1 MASLADS
8 LVSSA
13 ERVLSIYARSD
24 LEAKRATY
32 LGRSYW
38 IVKDPI
44 GLKYYRFQDEEY
56 FILEQ
61 LDGTKS
67 LDAIKE
73 AFEARFPPQKITLE
87 EIQSFVG
94 QLHQCSLIVVGVPDQ
109 GHELLKRRK
118 KRRRKEVLAQC
129 SNILAIRFKGVDPNR
144 FFDRLM
150 PYVRWCFHPVTLC
163 LCLVMMAAALL
174 LVGIEFD
181 HFRSKLPEFQQFFGP
196 ENLILLSITLGLT
209 KVLHEF
215 GHGLSC
221 KYWGGECHELGVMIL
236 VLTPCLYCNV
246 SDSWMIPSKWK
257 RAGIVVAGVFV
268 ECTLA
273 SICTFIWWFTNE
285 NMLHYLCLNVMFIS
299 SLSTIVFNMNPLLRY
314 DGYYLLSDLL
324 EIPNMRQKATKI
336 MTQKASSWFLGMEQ
350 QEDPFLPKRNQGWF
364 ALYTIGAVSYRWVV
378 TASILFFVYHFF
390 DAYGLKVLAQIIAAM
405 SLYGLLIAPL
415 WKIAKFFWV
424 PGRIYRVKKTR
435 FYLSLSAVLAL
446 IAGFCLIPF
455 PYSIYAPA
463 VIELR
468 SNDASTANVLAPKS
482 GGVLA
487 EIATKA
493 NGELLEPGDAVKK
506 GDLLA
511 RLQNPTLDA
520 ELMTLQG
527 QRRETEQEMRMCE
540 QLGAEQ
546 EAVAR
551 LQELRARLD
560 GLRKAIAELQA
571 ERRQLELR
579 APIDGVVV
587 SPYYRVDRENKFEDM
602 SSQLRQWEGTP
613 LSPRNLNVTL
623 EPGTHICSVGDPAKL
638 EAVVIVDQAKIDF
651 VAPGASVKI
660 KLNEF
665 PSETLLSDV
674 REIDDV
680 ERQKMESVPFQL
692 SAKGGG
698 PVATETVEGGEER
711 PQSASFRVRVD
722 LDEPEN
728 FDVKVG
734 MTAKAKIKARPQTLL
749 QRLTRLVR
757 EVFNFKL

>member
-56 FILEQ
+56 FILKQ

-144 FFDRLM
+144 FFDRLL
-150 PYVRWCFHPVTLC
+150 PYVRWCFHPATLC
-163 LCLVMMAAALL
+163 LCLAMMAAALL

-196 ENLILLSITLGLT
+196 GNLVLLSVTLAAT

-257 RAGIVVAGVFV
+257 RAGVVVAGVFV

-273 SICTFIWWFTNE
+273 SICTFVWWFTNE
-285 NMLHYLCLNVMFIS
+285 NLLHYLCLNVMFIS

-350 QEDPFLPKRNQGWF
+350 QEDPFLPKRNQTWF

-390 DAYGLKVLAQIIAAM
+390 DAYGLKVIAQIIAAM

-415 WKIAKFFWV
+415 WKVAKFFWA
-424 PGRIYRVKKTR
+424 PGRIYRVKKKR
-435 FYLSLSAVLAL
+435 FYLSLSGVLAL
-446 IAGFCLIPF
+446 IAGFCFIPF

-468 SNDASTANVLAPKS
+468 SDETTTANVLAPKS
-482 GGVLA
+482 GGVLT
-487 EIATKA
+487 EILVEDGDCVKA
-493 NGELLEPGDAVKK
+493 GDV
-506 GDLLA
+506 LA
-511 RLQNPTLDA
+511 RLKNPRLDA
-520 ELMTLQG
+520 ELLTMQG
-527 QRRETEQEMRMCE
+527 QRRETEREIQMCE
-540 QLGAEQ
+540 QLGANQ

-551 LQELRARLD
+551 LQELRARLV
-560 GLRKAIAELQA
+560 GLRKAILELQA
-571 ERRQLELR
+571 ERTQLELR

-587 SPYYRVDRENKFEDM
+587 SPYWRVDRENKFEDM
-602 SSQLRQWEGTP
+602 SSELRQWEGTP
-613 LSPRNLNVTL
+613 LSPRNLDVTL
-623 EPGTHICSVGDPAKL
+623 EPGTHVCSVGDPAKL
-638 EAVVIVDQAKIDF
+638 EAIVVVDQSKIDF
-651 VAPGASVKI
+651 VEPGGLVKV
-660 KLNEF
+660 KLTER
-665 PSETLLSDV
+665 PSETLICKV
-674 REIDDV
+674 NAVDDV
-680 ERQKMESVPFQL
+680 ERQKMENAPFQL
-692 SAKGGG
+692 SVKGGG
-698 PVATETVEGGEER
+698 PIATETVEGGEER

-722 LDEPEN
+722 LDSTDEMEI
-728 FDVKVG
+728 KVG

-749 QRLTRLVR
+749 QRLIRLAR

>member
-118 KRRRKEVLAQC
+118 KRRRKEVMAQC

-144 FFDRLM
+144 FFDRLL
-150 PYVRWCFHPVTLC
+150 PWVRWCFHPATLC

-257 RAGIVVAGVFV
+257 RAGIVIAGVFV

-285 NMLHYLCLNVMFIS
+285 NLLHYLCLNVMFIS

-390 DAYGLKVLAQIIAAM
+390 DAYGLKVIAQIIAAM

-493 NGELLEPGDAVKK
+493 NGELIESGDLVKK
-506 GDLLA
+506 GDLL
-511 RLQNPTLDA
+511 
-520 ELMTLQG
+520 
-527 QRRETEQEMRMCE
+527 
-540 QLGAEQ
+540 
-546 EAVAR
+546 
-551 LQELRARLD
+551 
-560 GLRKAIAELQA
+560 
-571 ERRQLELR
+571 
-579 APIDGVVV
+579 
-587 SPYYRVDRENKFEDM
+587 
-602 SSQLRQWEGTP
+602 
-613 LSPRNLNVTL
+613 
-623 EPGTHICSVGDPAKL
+623 
-638 EAVVIVDQAKIDF
+638 
-651 VAPGASVKI
+651 
-660 KLNEF
+660 
-665 PSETLLSDV
+665 
-674 REIDDV
+674 
-680 ERQKMESVPFQL
+680 
-692 SAKGGG
+692 
-698 PVATETVEGGEER
+698 
-711 PQSASFRVRVD
+711 
-722 LDEPEN
+722 
-728 FDVKVG
+728 
-734 MTAKAKIKARPQTLL
+734 
-749 QRLTRLVR
+749 
-757 EVFNFKL
+757 

>member
-56 FILEQ
+56 FILKQ

-94 QLHQCSLIVVGVPDQ
+94 QLYQCSLIVVGVPDQ

-144 FFDRLM
+144 FFDRLL
-150 PYVRWCFHPVTLC
+150 PYVRWCFHPATLC
-163 LCLVMMAAALL
+163 LCLAMMAAALL

-196 ENLILLSITLGLT
+196 GNLVLLSVTLAAT

-257 RAGIVVAGVFV
+257 RAGVVVAGVFV

-273 SICTFIWWFTNE
+273 SICTFVWWFTNE
-285 NMLHYLCLNVMFIS
+285 NLLHYLCLNVMFIS

-350 QEDPFLPKRNQGWF
+350 QEDPFLPKRNQTWF

-390 DAYGLKVLAQIIAAM
+390 DAYGLKVIAQIIAAM

-415 WKIAKFFWV
+415 WKVAKFFWA
-424 PGRIYRVKKTR
+424 PGRIYRVKKKR
-435 FYLSLSAVLAL
+435 FYLSLSGVLAL
-446 IAGFCLIPF
+446 IAGFCFIPF

-468 SNDASTANVLAPKS
+468 SDETTTANVLAPKS
-482 GGVLA
+482 GGVLT
-487 EIATKA
+487 EILVEDGDCVKA
-493 NGELLEPGDAVKK
+493 GDV
-506 GDLLA
+506 LA
-511 RLQNPTLDA
+511 RLKNPRLDA
-520 ELMTLQG
+520 ELLTMQG
-527 QRRETEQEMRMCE
+527 QRRETEREIQMCE
-540 QLGAEQ
+540 QLGANQ

-551 LQELRARLD
+551 LQELRARLV
-560 GLRKAIAELQA
+560 GLRKAILELQA
-571 ERRQLELR
+571 ERTQLELR

-587 SPYYRVDRENKFEDM
+587 SPYWRVDRENKFEDM
-602 SSQLRQWEGTP
+602 SSELRQWEGTP
-613 LSPRNLNVTL
+613 LSPRNLDVTL
-623 EPGTHICSVGDPAKL
+623 EPGTHVCSVGDHAKL
-638 EAVVIVDQAKIDF
+638 EAIVVVDQSKIDF
-651 VAPGASVKI
+651 VEPGGLVKV
-660 KLNEF
+660 KLTER
-665 PSETLLSDV
+665 PSETLICKV
-674 REIDDV
+674 NAVDDV
-680 ERQKMESVPFQL
+680 ERQKMENAPFQL
-692 SAKGGG
+692 SVKGGG
-698 PVATETVEGGEER
+698 PIATETVEGGEER

-722 LDEPEN
+722 LDSTDEMEI
-728 FDVKVG
+728 KVG

-749 QRLTRLVR
+749 QRLIRLAR

>member
-32 LGRSYW
+32 LGRAYW

-87 EIQSFVG
+87 EIQSFIG

-118 KRRRKEVLAQC
+118 KRRRKEVMAQC

-144 FFDRLM
+144 FFDWLM

-163 LCLVMMAAALL
+163 LCLVSMLAALL

-181 HFRSKLPEFQQFFGP
+181 YFRSKLPEFQQFFGP

-221 KYWGGECHELGVMIL
+221 KHWGGECHELGVMIL

-257 RAGIVVAGVFV
+257 RAGIVIAGVFV

-285 NMLHYLCLNVMFIS
+285 NLLHYLCLNVMFIS
-299 SLSTIVFNMNPLLRY
+299 SLSTIVFNLNPLLRY

-350 QEDPFLPKRNQGWF
+350 QDDPFLPKRNQGWF

-482 GGVLA
+482 GGFLA

-493 NGELLEPGDAVKK
+493 NGELIEPGDFVKK

-520 ELMTLQG
+520 ELMALQG

-540 QLGAEQ
+540 QLGAER

-571 ERRQLELR
+571 QRLQLELR

-602 SSQLRQWEGTP
+602 SSELRQWEGTP

-623 EPGTHICSVGDPAKL
+623 EPGTHICSVGDPKKL
-638 EAVVIVDQAKIDF
+638 EAVIVVDQSKIDF
-651 VAPGASVKI
+651 VVPGSSAKI

-665 PSETLLSDV
+665 PSVTLLSEV

-680 ERQKMESVPFQL
+680 ERQKMENAPFQL

-698 PVATETVEGGEER
+698 PIATETVEGGEER

-728 FDVKVG
+728 LDVKVG
-734 MTAKAKIKARPQTLL
+734 MTAKTKIKARPQTLL
-749 QRLTRLVR
+749 QRLTRLIR

>member
-56 FILEQ
+56 FILKQ

-144 FFDRLM
+144 FFDRLL
-150 PYVRWCFHPVTLC
+150 PYVWWCFHPATLC
-163 LCLVMMAAALL
+163 LCLAMMAAALL

-196 ENLILLSITLGLT
+196 GNLVLLSVTLAAT

-257 RAGIVVAGVFV
+257 RAGVVVAGVFV

-273 SICTFIWWFTNE
+273 SICTFVWWFTNE
-285 NMLHYLCLNVMFIS
+285 NLLHYLCLNVMFIS

-350 QEDPFLPKRNQGWF
+350 QEDPFLPKRNQTWF

-390 DAYGLKVLAQIIAAM
+390 DAYGLKVIAQIIAAM

-415 WKIAKFFWV
+415 WKVAKFFWA
-424 PGRIYRVKKTR
+424 PGRIYRVKKKR
-435 FYLSLSAVLAL
+435 FYLSLSGVLAL
-446 IAGFCLIPF
+446 IAGFCFIPF

-468 SNDASTANVLAPKS
+468 SDETTTANVLAPKS
-482 GGVLA
+482 GGVLT
-487 EIATKA
+487 EILVEDGDCVKA
-493 NGELLEPGDAVKK
+493 GDV
-506 GDLLA
+506 LA
-511 RLQNPTLDA
+511 RLKNPRLDA
-520 ELMTLQG
+520 ELLTMQG
-527 QRRETEQEMRMCE
+527 QRRETEREIQMCE
-540 QLGAEQ
+540 QLGANQ

-551 LQELRARLD
+551 LQELRARLV
-560 GLRKAIAELQA
+560 GLRKAILELQA
-571 ERRQLELR
+571 ERTQLELR

-587 SPYYRVDRENKFEDM
+587 SPYWRVDRENKFEDM
-602 SSQLRQWEGTP
+602 SSELRQWEGTP
-613 LSPRNLNVTL
+613 LSPRNLDVTL
-623 EPGTHICSVGDPAKL
+623 EPGTHVCSVGDPAKL
-638 EAVVIVDQAKIDF
+638 EAIVVVDQSKIDF
-651 VAPGASVKI
+651 VEPGGLVKV
-660 KLNEF
+660 KLIER
-665 PSETLLSDV
+665 PSETLICKV
-674 REIDDV
+674 NAVDDV
-680 ERQKMESVPFQL
+680 ERQKMENAPFQL
-692 SAKGGG
+692 SVKGGG
-698 PVATETVEGGEER
+698 PIATETVEGGEER

-722 LDEPEN
+722 LDSTDELEI
-728 FDVKVG
+728 KVG

-749 QRLTRLVR
+749 QRLIRLAR

>member
-118 KRRRKEVLAQC
+118 KRRRKEVMAQC

-163 LCLVMMAAALL
+163 LCLVLMAAALL

-285 NMLHYLCLNVMFIS
+285 NLLHYLCLNVMFIS

-350 QEDPFLPKRNQGWF
+350 QEDPFLPKRN
-364 ALYTIGAVSYRWVV
+364 
-378 TASILFFVYHFF
+378 
-390 DAYGLKVLAQIIAAM
+390 
-405 SLYGLLIAPL
+405 
-415 WKIAKFFWV
+415 
-424 PGRIYRVKKTR
+424 
-435 FYLSLSAVLAL
+435 
-446 IAGFCLIPF
+446 
-455 PYSIYAPA
+455 
-463 VIELR
+463 
-468 SNDASTANVLAPKS
+468 
-482 GGVLA
+482 
-487 EIATKA
+487 
-493 NGELLEPGDAVKK
+493 
-506 GDLLA
+506 
-511 RLQNPTLDA
+511 
-520 ELMTLQG
+520 
-527 QRRETEQEMRMCE
+527 
-540 QLGAEQ
+540 
-546 EAVAR
+546 
-551 LQELRARLD
+551 
-560 GLRKAIAELQA
+560 
-571 ERRQLELR
+571 
-579 APIDGVVV
+579 
-587 SPYYRVDRENKFEDM
+587 
-602 SSQLRQWEGTP
+602 
-613 LSPRNLNVTL
+613 
-623 EPGTHICSVGDPAKL
+623 
-638 EAVVIVDQAKIDF
+638 
-651 VAPGASVKI
+651 
-660 KLNEF
+660 
-665 PSETLLSDV
+665 
-674 REIDDV
+674 
-680 ERQKMESVPFQL
+680 
-692 SAKGGG
+692 
-698 PVATETVEGGEER
+698 
-711 PQSASFRVRVD
+711 
-722 LDEPEN
+722 
-728 FDVKVG
+728 
-734 MTAKAKIKARPQTLL
+734 
-749 QRLTRLVR
+749 
-757 EVFNFKL
+757 

>member
-56 FILEQ
+56 FILKQ

-144 FFDRLM
+144 FFDRLL
-150 PYVRWCFHPVTLC
+150 PYVRWCFHPATLC
-163 LCLVMMAAALL
+163 LCLAMMAAALL

-196 ENLILLSITLGLT
+196 GNLILLSVTLAAT

-257 RAGIVVAGVFV
+257 RAGVVVAGVFV

-273 SICTFIWWFTNE
+273 SICTFVWWFTNE
-285 NMLHYLCLNVMFIS
+285 NLLHYLCLNVMFIS

-350 QEDPFLPKRNQGWF
+350 QEDPFLPKRNQTWF

-390 DAYGLKVLAQIIAAM
+390 DAYGLKVIAQIIAAM

-415 WKIAKFFWV
+415 WKVAKFFWA
-424 PGRIYRVKKTR
+424 PGRIYRVKKKR
-435 FYLSLSAVLAL
+435 FYLSLSGVLAL
-446 IAGFCLIPF
+446 IAGFCFIPF

-468 SNDASTANVLAPKS
+468 SDETTTANVLAPKS
-482 GGVLA
+482 GGVLT
-487 EIATKA
+487 EILVEDGDCVKA
-493 NGELLEPGDAVKK
+493 GDV
-506 GDLLA
+506 LA
-511 RLQNPTLDA
+511 RLKNPRLDA
-520 ELMTLQG
+520 ELLTMQG
-527 QRRETEQEMRMCE
+527 QRRETEREIQMCE
-540 QLGAEQ
+540 QLGANQ

-551 LQELRARLD
+551 LQELRARLV
-560 GLRKAIAELQA
+560 GLRKAILELQA
-571 ERRQLELR
+571 ERTQLELR

-587 SPYYRVDRENKFEDM
+587 SPYWRVDRENKFEDM
-602 SSQLRQWEGTP
+602 SSELRQWEGTP

-623 EPGTHICSVGDPAKL
+623 EPGTHVCSVGDPAKL
-638 EAVVIVDQAKIDF
+638 EAIVVVDQSKIDF
-651 VAPGASVKI
+651 VEPGGLVKV
-660 KLNEF
+660 KLTER
-665 PSETLLSDV
+665 PSETLICKV
-674 REIDDV
+674 NAVDDV
-680 ERQKMESVPFQL
+680 ERQKMENAPFQL
-692 SAKGGG
+692 SVKGGG
-698 PVATETVEGGEER
+698 PIATETVEGGEER

-722 LDEPEN
+722 LDSTDEMEI
-728 FDVKVG
+728 KVG

-749 QRLTRLVR
+749 QRLIRLAR

>member
-56 FILEQ
+56 FILKQ

-144 FFDRLM
+144 FFDRLL
-150 PYVRWCFHPVTLC
+150 PYVRWCFHPATLC
-163 LCLVMMAAALL
+163 LCLAMMAAALL

-196 ENLILLSITLGLT
+196 GNLVLLSVTLAAT

-257 RAGIVVAGVFV
+257 RAGVVVAGVFV

-273 SICTFIWWFTNE
+273 SICTFVWWFTNE
-285 NMLHYLCLNVMFIS
+285 NLLHYLCLNVMFIS

-350 QEDPFLPKRNQGWF
+350 QEDPFLPKRNQTWF

-390 DAYGLKVLAQIIAAM
+390 DAYGLKVIAQIIAAM

-415 WKIAKFFWV
+415 WKVAKFFWA
-424 PGRIYRVKKTR
+424 PGRIYRVKKKR
-435 FYLSLSAVLAL
+435 FYLSLSGVLAL
-446 IAGFCLIPF
+446 IAGFCFIPF

-468 SNDASTANVLAPKS
+468 SDETTTANVLAPKS
-482 GGVLA
+482 GGVLT
-487 EIATKA
+487 EILVEDGDCVKA
-493 NGELLEPGDAVKK
+493 GDV
-506 GDLLA
+506 LA
-511 RLQNPTLDA
+511 KLKNPRLDA
-520 ELMTLQG
+520 ELLTMQG
-527 QRRETEQEMRMCE
+527 QRRETEREIQMCE
-540 QLGAEQ
+540 QLGANQ

-551 LQELRARLD
+551 LQELRARLV
-560 GLRKAIAELQA
+560 GLRKAILELQA
-571 ERRQLELR
+571 ERTQLELR

-587 SPYYRVDRENKFEDM
+587 SPYWRVDRENKFEDM
-602 SSQLRQWEGTP
+602 SSELRQWEGTP
-613 LSPRNLNVTL
+613 LSPRNLDVTL
-623 EPGTHICSVGDPAKL
+623 EPGTHVCSVGDPAKL
-638 EAVVIVDQAKIDF
+638 EAIVVVDQSKIDF
-651 VAPGASVKI
+651 VEPGGLVKV
-660 KLNEF
+660 KLTER
-665 PSETLLSDV
+665 PSETLICKV
-674 REIDDV
+674 NAVDDV
-680 ERQKMESVPFQL
+680 ERQKMENAPFQL
-692 SAKGGG
+692 SVKGGG
-698 PVATETVEGGEER
+698 PIATETVEGGEER

-722 LDEPEN
+722 LDSTDEMEI
-728 FDVKVG
+728 KVG

-749 QRLTRLVR
+749 QRLIRLAR

>member
-56 FILEQ
+56 FILKQ

-144 FFDRLM
+144 FFDRLL
-150 PYVRWCFHPVTLC
+150 PYVRWCFHPATLC
-163 LCLVMMAAALL
+163 LCLAMMAAALL

-196 ENLILLSITLGLT
+196 GNLVLLSVTLAAT

-257 RAGIVVAGVFV
+257 RAGVVVAGVFV

-273 SICTFIWWFTNE
+273 SICTFVWWFTNE
-285 NMLHYLCLNVMFIS
+285 NLLHYLCLNVMFIS

-350 QEDPFLPKRNQGWF
+350 QEDPFLPKRNQTWF

-390 DAYGLKVLAQIIAAM
+390 DAYGLKVIAQIIAAM

-415 WKIAKFFWV
+415 WKVAKFFGA
-424 PGRIYRVKKTR
+424 PGRIYRVKKKR
-435 FYLSLSAVLAL
+435 FYLSLSGVLAL
-446 IAGFCLIPF
+446 IAGFCFIPF

-468 SNDASTANVLAPKS
+468 SDETTTANVLAPKS
-482 GGVLA
+482 GGVLT
-487 EIATKA
+487 EILVEDGDCVKA
-493 NGELLEPGDAVKK
+493 GDV
-506 GDLLA
+506 LA
-511 RLQNPTLDA
+511 RLKNPRLDA
-520 ELMTLQG
+520 ELLTMQG
-527 QRRETEQEMRMCE
+527 QRRETEREIQMCE
-540 QLGAEQ
+540 QLGANQ

-551 LQELRARLD
+551 LQELRARLV
-560 GLRKAIAELQA
+560 GLRKAILELQA
-571 ERRQLELR
+571 ERTQLELR

-587 SPYYRVDRENKFEDM
+587 SPYWRVDRENKFEDM
-602 SSQLRQWEGTP
+602 SSELRQWEGTP
-613 LSPRNLNVTL
+613 LSPRNLDVTL
-623 EPGTHICSVGDPAKL
+623 EPGTHVCSVGDPAKL
-638 EAVVIVDQAKIDF
+638 EAIVVVDQSKIDF
-651 VAPGASVKI
+651 VEPGGLVKV
-660 KLNEF
+660 KLTER
-665 PSETLLSDV
+665 PSETLICKV
-674 REIDDV
+674 NAVDDV
-680 ERQKMESVPFQL
+680 ERQKMENAPFQL
-692 SAKGGG
+692 SVKGGG
-698 PVATETVEGGEER
+698 PIATETVEGGEER

-722 LDEPEN
+722 LDSTDEMEI
-728 FDVKVG
+728 KVG

-749 QRLTRLVR
+749 QRLIRLAR

>member
-56 FILEQ
+56 FILKQ

-144 FFDRLM
+144 FFDRLL
-150 PYVRWCFHPVTLC
+150 PYVRWCFHPATLC

-196 ENLILLSITLGLT
+196 GNLILLSVTLAAT

-257 RAGIVVAGVFV
+257 RAGVVVAGVFV

-273 SICTFIWWFTNE
+273 SICTFVWWFTNE
-285 NMLHYLCLNVMFIS
+285 NLLHYLCLNVMFIS

-350 QEDPFLPKRNQGWF
+350 QEDPFLPKRNQTWF

-390 DAYGLKVLAQIIAAM
+390 DAYGLKVIAQIIAAM

-415 WKIAKFFWV
+415 WKVAKFFWA
-424 PGRIYRVKKTR
+424 PGRIYRVKKKR
-435 FYLSLSAVLAL
+435 FYLSLSGVLAL
-446 IAGFCLIPF
+446 IAGFCFIPF

-468 SNDASTANVLAPKS
+468 SDETTTANVLAPKS
-482 GGVLA
+482 GGVLT
-487 EIATKA
+487 EILVEDGDCVKA
-493 NGELLEPGDAVKK
+493 GDV
-506 GDLLA
+506 LA
-511 RLQNPTLDA
+511 RLKNPRLDA
-520 ELMTLQG
+520 ELLTMQG
-527 QRRETEQEMRMCE
+527 QRRETEREIQMCE
-540 QLGAEQ
+540 QLGANQ

-551 LQELRARLD
+551 LQELRARLV
-560 GLRKAIAELQA
+560 GLRKAILELQA
-571 ERRQLELR
+571 ERTQLELR

-587 SPYYRVDRENKFEDM
+587 SPYWRVDRENKFEDM
-602 SSQLRQWEGTP
+602 SSELRQWEGTP

-623 EPGTHICSVGDPAKL
+623 EPGTHVCSVGDPAKL
-638 EAVVIVDQAKIDF
+638 EAIVVVDQSKIDF
-651 VAPGASVKI
+651 VEPGGLVKV
-660 KLNEF
+660 KLTER
-665 PSETLLSDV
+665 PSETLICKV
-674 REIDDV
+674 NAVDDV
-680 ERQKMESVPFQL
+680 ERQKMENAPFQL
-692 SAKGGG
+692 SVKGGG
-698 PVATETVEGGEER
+698 PIATETVEGGEER

-722 LDEPEN
+722 LDSTDEMEI
-728 FDVKVG
+728 KVG

-749 QRLTRLVR
+749 QRLIRLAR

>member
-56 FILEQ
+56 FILKQ

-144 FFDRLM
+144 FFDRLL
-150 PYVRWCFHPVTLC
+150 PYVRWCFHPATLC
-163 LCLVMMAAALL
+163 LCLAMMAAALL

-196 ENLILLSITLGLT
+196 GNLVLLSVTLAAT

-257 RAGIVVAGVFV
+257 RAGVVVAGVFV

-273 SICTFIWWFTNE
+273 SICTFVWWFTNE
-285 NMLHYLCLNVMFIS
+285 NLLHYLCLNVMFIS

-350 QEDPFLPKRNQGWF
+350 QEDPFLPKRNQTWF

-390 DAYGLKVLAQIIAAM
+390 DAYGLKVIAQIIAAM

-415 WKIAKFFWV
+415 WKVAKFFWA
-424 PGRIYRVKKTR
+424 PGRIYRVKKKR
-435 FYLSLSAVLAL
+435 FYLSLSGVLAL
-446 IAGFCLIPF
+446 IAGFCFIPF

-468 SNDASTANVLAPKS
+468 SDETTTANVLAPKS
-482 GGVLA
+482 GGVLT
-487 EIATKA
+487 EILVEDGDCVKA
-493 NGELLEPGDAVKK
+493 GDV
-506 GDLLA
+506 LA
-511 RLQNPTLDA
+511 RLKNPRLDA
-520 ELMTLQG
+520 ELLTMQG
-527 QRRETEQEMRMCE
+527 QRRETEREIQMCE
-540 QLGAEQ
+540 QLGANQ

-551 LQELRARLD
+551 LQELRARLV
-560 GLRKAIAELQA
+560 GLRKAILELQA
-571 ERRQLELR
+571 ERTQLELR

-587 SPYYRVDRENKFEDM
+587 SPYWRVDRENKFEDM
-602 SSQLRQWEGTP
+602 SSELRQWEGTP
-613 LSPRNLNVTL
+613 LSPRNLDVTL
-623 EPGTHICSVGDPAKL
+623 EPGTHVCSVGDPAKL
-638 EAVVIVDQAKIDF
+638 EAIVVVDQSKIDF
-651 VAPGASVKI
+651 VESGGLVKV
-660 KLNEF
+660 KLTER
-665 PSETLLSDV
+665 PSETLICKV
-674 REIDDV
+674 NAVDDV
-680 ERQKMESVPFQL
+680 ERQKMENAPFQL
-692 SAKGGG
+692 SVKGGG
-698 PVATETVEGGEER
+698 PIATETVEGGEER

-722 LDEPEN
+722 LDSTDEMEI
-728 FDVKVG
+728 KVG

-749 QRLTRLVR
+749 QRLIRLAR

>member
-56 FILEQ
+56 FILKQ

-144 FFDRLM
+144 FFDRLL
-150 PYVRWCFHPVTLC
+150 PYVRWCFHPATLC
-163 LCLVMMAAALL
+163 LCLAMMAAALL

-196 ENLILLSITLGLT
+196 GNLILLSVTLAAT

-257 RAGIVVAGVFV
+257 RAGVVVAGVFV

-273 SICTFIWWFTNE
+273 SICTFVWWFTNE
-285 NMLHYLCLNVMFIS
+285 NLLHYLCLNVMFIS

-350 QEDPFLPKRNQGWF
+350 QEDPFLPKRNQTWF

-390 DAYGLKVLAQIIAAM
+390 DAYGLKVIAQIIAAM

-415 WKIAKFFWV
+415 WKVAKFFWV
-424 PGRIYRVKKTR
+424 PGRIYRVKKKR
-435 FYLSLSAVLAL
+435 FYLSLSGVLAL
-446 IAGFCLIPF
+446 IAGFCFIPF

-468 SNDASTANVLAPKS
+468 SDETTTANVLAPKS
-482 GGVLA
+482 GGVMT
-487 EIATKA
+487 EILVEDGDCVKA
-493 NGELLEPGDAVKK
+493 GDV
-506 GDLLA
+506 LA
-511 RLQNPTLDA
+511 RLKNPRLDA
-520 ELMTLQG
+520 ELLTMQG
-527 QRRETEQEMRMCE
+527 QRRETEREIQMCE
-540 QLGAEQ
+540 QLGANQ

-551 LQELRARLD
+551 LQELRARLV
-560 GLRKAIAELQA
+560 GLRKAILELQA
-571 ERRQLELR
+571 ERTQLELR

-587 SPYYRVDRENKFEDM
+587 SPYWRVDRENKFEDM
-602 SSQLRQWEGTP
+602 SSELRQWEGTP

-623 EPGTHICSVGDPAKL
+623 EPGTHVCSVGDPAKL
-638 EAVVIVDQAKIDF
+638 EAIVVVDQSKIDF
-651 VAPGASVKI
+651 VEPGGLVKV
-660 KLNEF
+660 KLTER
-665 PSETLLSDV
+665 PSETLICKV
-674 REIDDV
+674 NAVDDV
-680 ERQKMESVPFQL
+680 ERQKMENAPFQL
-692 SAKGGG
+692 SVKGGG
-698 PVATETVEGGEER
+698 PIATETVEGGEER

-722 LDEPEN
+722 LDSTDEMEI
-728 FDVKVG
+728 KVG

-749 QRLTRLVR
+749 QRLIRLAR